1 ASPPRILLCQWHVLR
16 AWEENIKDKI
26 KLRRLDDIGCAQS
39 RELQTTCRA
48 LLRNLVYARS
58 PETFQQLL
66 AEFQREWG
74 MFFPDFLAYFRRE
87 WQVKRPPS
95 SWSMAFRKHAHF
107 GIDTNNYVES
117 WHGTLK
123 MNYLGLIRKQ
133 RVDRV
138 ILVLAREVVPDYARR
153 LTQCMKGIAQR
164 SFCAQEKE
172 ARKVAYGLQW
182 TQVAEMVE
190 GDVEGSLSIVA
201 SSGSHS
207 YKVDF
212 NLTKCTCPHYAATHL
227 ACKHMF
233 IASRFLGQPL
243 SGIPPV
249 PATQLPQHPT
259 SPCPV
264 VAPSS
269 TTTASA
275 AVSALPTTD
284 VGSVVAE
291 AVLAEDKC
299 IQEKKDLL
307 EQALK
312 EIRRTEAALQT
323 LLRIDSAKVHARTSR
338 SQLQQMVA
346 ELTGARR
353 SVESM

>member
-1 ASPPRILLCQWHVLR
+1 
-16 AWEENIKDKI
+16 
-26 KLRRLDDIGCAQS
+26 
-39 RELQTTCRA
+39 
-48 LLRNLVYARS
+48 
-58 PETFQQLL
+58 
-66 AEFQREWG
+66 
-74 MFFPDFLAYFRRE
+74 
-87 WQVKRPPS
+87 
-95 SWSMAFRKHAHF
+95 
-107 GIDTNNYVES
+107 
-117 WHGTLK
+117 
-123 MNYLGLIRKQ
+123 
-133 RVDRV
+133 
-138 ILVLAREVVPDYARR
+138 
-153 LTQCMKGIAQR
+153 MKGIAQR

-172 ARKVAYGLQW
+172 ARKVPYGLQW

-275 AVSALPTTD
+275 AVSALPTTN